1 LEGTPSPVKKPD
13 VASEKVEPTQ
23 KSSSVRSINDAEAME
38 KESTGE
44 IFRQTLIP
52 FLVGGF
58 GSTLCGLLV
67 NRIQK
72 TELVCNVPHMIAI
85 FVPLQGMKGNLDMTF
100 TSRLGTMVRNAVFL
114 VFRKSPCN
122 HPFPIKVRAD
132 LQGQGIFISLFAV
145 LMSFVL
151 ASLYEEGKSHP
162 PVDDY
167 LFLGANSLFSICIAN
182 ATSAVGD
189 FSKIFE
195 LKAIQQRSDPSL
207 PKKAW
212 QEVLRLLDVLTPT
225 NLIFSDFI
233 SIMRPKATY
242 HELITTFWCK
252 GFDRA
257 IAESD
262 RALTERKRGCGF
274 SEQFTLN
281 AQRRCGFSEQFTLT
295 NQHILFAFS
304 AMVLLVI
311 YTYHKALNPDNIGT
325 PIAASFSDLLT
336 ILTMVRYYST
346 AYAAINTF
354 QYYCHHLSTK
364 NYL

>member
-114 VFRKSPCN
+114 VFRLFPIKNVAKFRRLTEISLYLGSSRASTKSGIYEANTHKLSSITGKSPCN

-189 FSKIFE
+189 FSKT
-195 LKAIQQRSDPSL
+195 IQIKSEQRSDPSL
-207 PKKAW
+207 PKK
-212 QEVLRLLDVLTPT
+212 V
-225 NLIFSDFI
+225 
-233 SIMRPKATY
+233 
-242 HELITTFWCK
+242 
-252 GFDRA
+252 RA
-257 IAESD
+257 DASS
-262 RALTERKRGCGF
+262 LVKK
-274 SEQFTLN
+274 
-281 AQRRCGFSEQFTLT
+281 
-295 NQHILFAFS
+295 
-304 AMVLLVI
+304 VLLSL
-311 YTYHKALNPDNIGT
+311 ARGT
-325 PIAASFSDLLT
+325 A
-336 ILTMVRYYST
+336 T
-346 AYAAINTF
+346 A
-354 QYYCHHLSTK
+354 
-364 NYL
+364 